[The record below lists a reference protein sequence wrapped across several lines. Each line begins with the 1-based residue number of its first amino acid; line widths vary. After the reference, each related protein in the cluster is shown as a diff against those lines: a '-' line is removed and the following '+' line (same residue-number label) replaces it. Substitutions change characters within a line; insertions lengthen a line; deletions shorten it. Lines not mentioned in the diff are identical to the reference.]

1 MKIISLNLIL
11 ITLLLA
17 FSCKKEDV
25 KEQKPTPFETLI
37 SQQTAFE
44 VLIHQGNVI
53 DGSGSHGFLADI
65 LINGDSIAFV
75 GQVDTSKITFSKFI
89 DAKGKTVSPGF
100 IDTHAHGN
108 PLKTPD
114 FDNFLAMGVTTIS
127 LGQDGFS
134 PSYPS
139 IEEWF
144 TKIEDKGIHPNLA
157 MFIGHGTLRQLSGV
171 NFNPDPSIEELDKM
185 GEILENALNA
195 GCLGMTTGLEYTPGT
210 YGKEEELVHLAK
222 IVGKHDKMIM
232 SHMRNE
238 DDDAMEKS
246 INELLEQ
253 GKYCHV
259 HVSHMKVVYGKGE
272 ERANEILSILEK
284 ARNNGIDVSADVYPY
299 NASYTGIGIVFPNWA
314 KGPNNYANVKITKKE
329 ELATYLRQRVT
340 KRNGPEAT
348 LLGTAPWTGK
358 TLAQVAQ
365 ESGKPFEE
373 VLMDDIGPR
382 GASGAYF
389 VMNEA
394 LQETFVKDSLV
405 MICSDGSPT
414 GHHPRGHGTFAKVI
428 EEYVF
433 QKQLISLEEAI
444 RKMTSLS
451 AETMGLTDR
460 GSIEVGKKADL
471 LIFEPEKV
479 KAKASYEN
487 PYQLAE
493 GFDMVLINGKLVRE
507 NSVLVGERNGEILR
521 K

>member
-1 MKIISLNLIL
+1 MKIISFNLIL
-11 ITLLLA
+11 FTLLLA
-17 FSCKKEDV
+17 FSCKEEK
-25 KEQKPTPFETLI
+25 KPTPFEILI
-37 SQQTAFE
+37 SQQTDFD
-44 VLIHQGNVI
+44 VLIHRGQVV
-53 DGSGSHGFLADI
+53 DGSGATAFAADI
-65 LINGDSIAFV
+65 LLKGDSIAFV
-75 GQVDTSKITFSKFI
+75 GQVDTAKITFSKYI

-114 FDNFLAMGVTTIS
+114 FENFLAMGVTTIS

-134 PSYPS
+134 PSYPN

-144 TKIEDKGIHPNLA
+144 NKIEDKGIRPNLA
-157 MFIGHGTLRQLSGV
+157 MFIGHGTLRQLSGI
-171 NFNPDPSIEELDKM
+171 NFNPDPSEEELEKM
-185 GEILENALNA
+185 GNILEKALQA

-210 YGKEEELVHLAK
+210 YGKKEELVHLAK

-238 DDDAMEKS
+238 DDEAMENS
-246 INELLEQ
+246 ISELLEQ

-272 ERANEILSILEK
+272 ERAHEILGILEN
-284 ARNNGIDVSADVYPY
+284 ARKEGIEVTADVYPY
-299 NASYTGIGIVFPNWA
+299 NASYTGIGIVFPDWA
-314 KGPNNYANVKITKKE
+314 KGPNNYANVKITKKD
-329 ELATYLRQRVT
+329 ELAAYLRQRVT

-358 TLAQVAQ
+358 TLAQVAK

-373 VLMDDIGPR
+373 VLIDDIGPG

-389 VMNEA
+389 VMNET

-433 QKQLISLEEAI
+433 QKQLFSLEEAI

-451 AETMGLTDR
+451 AESMGLTDR
-460 GSIEVGKKADL
+460 GRIEVGKKADI

-479 KAKASYEN
+479 QAKATYEN

-493 GFDMVLINGKLVRE
+493 GFDWVLINGDIKRE
-507 NSVLVGERNGEILR
+507 NGQLVGERNGVILKR
-521 K
+521 